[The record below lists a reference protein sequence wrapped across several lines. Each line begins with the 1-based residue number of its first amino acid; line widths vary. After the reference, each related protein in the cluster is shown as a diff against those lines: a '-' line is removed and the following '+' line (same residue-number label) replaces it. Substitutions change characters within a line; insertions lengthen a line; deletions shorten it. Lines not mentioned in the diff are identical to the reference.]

1 MQRTLVRALQHTSK
15 RSAQRKSI
23 TVARA
28 PNMTIQP
35 ASDERA
41 QELRHNY
48 NTIRDELNQAAQ
60 SREEGDKARDN
71 FKRCMECPTLVAV
84 SKLKPSSDILALYD
98 HGVRH
103 FGENYP
109 QELVDKAKELP
120 SDIRFHFIGSL
131 QSNKAKMLACTF
143 PHVLPETSPY
153 PTLIPVWSPQTWP
166 LAVPNLAVVETL
178 TSTKAATALSKTRQ
192 ALAPPVPEPLAVYL
206 QINTSGEASKSGL
219 APLSLSSSTDE
230 ANKTGELI
238 DLAKHVLSEC
248 PGLRLEGLMTI
259 GSIDASHQAGE
270 EGQENPNFTL
280 LRKTRDDLL
289 LALRGVEGEGAKE
302 LVEGRRKLRLSMG
315 MSDDFVQAIK
325 QGSNNVRVGSRIFG
339 ARPPKNS

>member
-1 MQRTLVRALQHTSK
+1 MQRTLARALQHTSK
-15 RSAQRKSI
+15 LSAQPKSI
-23 TVARA
+23 TFALA
-28 PNMTIQP
+28 PRMTIQP

-41 QELRHNY
+41 QELCHNY
-48 NTIRDELNQAAQ
+48 DAIRDELNQAAQ
-60 SREEGDKARDN
+60 SREEGDK
-71 FKRCMECPTLVAV
+71 PTLVAV

-131 QSNKAKMLACTF
+131 QSNKAKMLA
-143 PHVLPETSPY
+143 S
-153 PTLIPVWSPQTWP
+153 
-166 LAVPNLAVVETL
+166 VPNLAVVETL

-192 ALAPPVPEPLAVYL
+192 ALAPPVSEPLAVYL

-230 ANKTGELI
+230 ADKTGELI
-238 DLAKHVLSEC
+238 DLAKYVLLEC

-270 EGQENPNFTL
+270 EGQENPDFTL

-289 LALRGVEGEGAKE
+289 LALMRVEGQGAKG

-315 MSDDFVQAIK
+315 MSDDFVQAVK
-325 QGSNNVRVGSRIFG
+325 QGSDNVRVGSRIFG
-339 ARPPKNS
+339 ARPPRNP